1 MKTTQPFNFQ
11 YEELLNNTVTRWIR
25 TRQLCDK
32 SLCQHGCFPA
42 YDELNLHSEF
52 FLINSD

>member
-11 YEELLNNTVTRWIR
+11 YEELLNNTVTRWIH

-42 YDELNLHSEF
+42 HDELNLHSEF